1 MLGRTVMVRGAMLG
15 TAIATFIMGSSLAAA
30 VVLALRSAADVRR
43 SGEANWRAL
52 ARLAGLLTAVLL
64 WGVVVARA

>member
-1 MLGRTVMVRGAMLG
+1 MALLASLVL
-15 TAIATFIMGSSLAAA
+15 GSSLAAA
-30 VVLALRSAADVRR
+30 VVLALRSAANVRR
-43 SGEANWRAL
+43 SGEADWRAL